1 MLSFPNQKQIMI
13 SKQIAYYNRT
23 KCLRGAS
30 SSLFWDDVNV
40 IPPEEKDKGELKWF
54 NRKNS
59 KTCLNTTP
67 GCTLMDTLLRR

>member
-1 MLSFPNQKQIMI
+1 MVSFLNQKQIMI

-40 IPPEEKDKGELKWF
+40 IPPEDKGELKWL

-67 GCTLMDTLLRR
+67 GCTLMDTLRRK